1 MKPLKNVAASVHQ
14 RLLNLSRQSGRPF
27 NELAQYY
34 ALERWLY
41 RLAQSDYQNQFV
53 LKGALMLLVWR
64 MPVSRPT
71 RDIDLL
77 GRVSN
82 DLASVQNVIA
92 TICQIPAAED
102 GMVFDHESVATER
115 IAEDADYEGVRATF
129 QALLGNAN
137 LPMQIDIGFS
147 DIITPEATS
156 IVYPAILGHRAPELR
171 AYNRE
176 TVIAEKFEAMV
187 KLGELNSRMKDFFD
201 IWILARTGQFRR
213 LELAHAIEQTFSHR
227 GTALI
232 IDPVCFTE
240 AFATSPS
247 KIAQWAAFLRRNT
260 FTDVPDTFSD
270 VVNFIAG
277 FLRPIATSSFDVEA
291 LHSVWEAGGPWRSG
305 V

>member
-27 NELAQYY
+27 NELAKYY

-156 IVYPAILGHRAPELR
+156 IVYPAILGHPAPELR

-187 KLGELNSRMKDFFD
+187 RHGVMNSRMKDFWDIRLLSRQFD
-201 IWILARTGQFRR
+201 FDGKPLAT
-213 LELAHAIEQTFSHR
+213 AIV
-227 GTALI
+227 GTYSTRHTAI
-232 IDPVCFTE
+232 PAD
-240 AFATSPS
+240 
-247 KIAQWAAFLRRNT
+247 
-260 FTDVPDTFSD
+260 
-270 VVNFIAG
+270 
-277 FLRPIATSSFDVEA
+277 PIAFSSMFI
-291 LHSVWEAGGPWRSG
+291 GTR
-305 V
+305 